1 MRTSK
6 LAVVAALVAS
16 FCLAA
21 TASASASTTTCN
33 VENASIK
40 LSPGLTETPAVQNIQ
55 IKGDL
60 SGCTGESM
68 VTGGKFQ
75 LHEKTAAAVTCKA
88 LTEGAAAGGEE
99 AKLIAKWAPMQEGG
113 NSQGPASVNLI
124 EGAGTLTGTISSGA
138 FEGHA
143 VSGSLT
149 EAYTGGPE
157 CGKGTVHKGKEK
169 KAKKVSKG
177 TASGTL
183 SVS

>member
-1 MRTSK
+1 MRRRFHLT
-6 LAVVAALVAS
+6 LFAALI
-16 FCLAA
+16 
-21 TASASASTTTCN
+21 TASAHAQTNPLWHEEKIKNYLPHMTWPEVEDLLTRTDMVIIPVASL
-33 VENASIK
+33 EEHG
-40 LSPGLTETPAVQNIQ
+40 PQTPIGTDFLNGV
-55 IKGDL
+55 
-60 SGCTGESM
+60 
-68 VTGGKFQ
+68 
-75 LHEKTAAAVTCKA
+75 
-88 LTEGAAAGGEE
+88 EE